1 MGGKATPRGYLYW
14 AIRGMVTVMAAF
26 VAMPVAAPVVPAQA
40 QTPNSCLIVENNRSS
55 ATTSVTVVGFKE
67 TSSYWS
73 FVAGESAVLN
83 MNNSPIHASS
93 FTIRVYDG
101 DGINSSKQLEGSN
114 KYVNWRYDTQR
125 TDNGKCPDGGW
136 VATLHD

>member
-1 MGGKATPRGYLYW
+1 MSGKVQGHRHPG
-14 AIRGMVTVMAAF
+14 IRGVVAVIVAF
-26 VAMPVAAPVVPAQA
+26 VVTTVAAPVVPAQA

-67 TSSYWS
+67 NSSYWS
-73 FVAGESAVLN
+73 FAAGESAVLN
-83 MNNSPIHASS
+83 MNNSPIHSSS

-101 DGINSSKQLEGSN
+101 DGINSSRQLEGSN